1 MTYGTTLPKTA
12 AQRAQEPIMGVTS
25 ASSIV
30 YREMIPVWQQPNLL
44 SLVEQRYVLR
54 RRNEVI
60 GFIETYPFL
69 VPLLLEAYDKIVQH
83 FGPSPVF
90 LEVVTDPEAIGDRQL
105 VAFIRTDLD
114 PIEALASL
122 DRFDKNWWLE
132 VSHRSRGKLCIHLE

>member
-60 GFIETYPFL
+60 GFI
-69 VPLLLEAYDKIVQH
+69 
-83 FGPSPVF
+83 
-90 LEVVTDPEAIGDRQL
+90 
-105 VAFIRTDLD
+105 
-114 PIEALASL
+114 
-122 DRFDKNWWLE
+122 
-132 VSHRSRGKLCIHLE
+132 